1 MIPAERRLTNHM
13 SQKSKMLLPS
23 YTVSFTTEL
32 ACVLGSD
39 RHAQIL
45 QQVHWWMELA
55 KNDEAGSI
63 GKFEDGRWWVY
74 QEMRK
79 WRLRF
84 AYLGKTTIKSIR
96 KDLEGMGVL
105 LRQDEADPK
114 APGGVRV
121 WYSIDYDRLEQLREA
136 YVAPDDEDDEGDGK
150 TPSPSAEGR
159 SESDPPPPEGRS
171 ESDPLLVGN
180 RPTFT
185 NIHKNTDPSIHN
197 GSAAPA
203 ADAAL
208 AAAPNDAAPLEQKQ
222 TPSGQQSYIQ
232 SVQGKGPRDRTKE
245 KAGHAAD
252 DEGGKGR
259 VNPAELTELGKLI
272 VHLSGKGSRNKV
284 PTKSLTERQARMLD
298 TEVEFFHGDDKI
310 TITPNELYDRE
321 PKLVRHWL
329 EKIVHPKLYARF
341 AQKQG
346 YTLGREMLIKT
357 LTLEGD
363 QGYEIRDYYR
373 WRESQKHLERLN
385 AESYVPQPDE
395 EAVPQFVDDG
405 PAPAFGPIT
414 QEEIDAMFADDED
427 ETERSADTDEQE

>member
-1 MIPAERRLTNHM
+1 MHERKDALLVGEMIYFTN
-13 SQKSKMLLPS
+13 S
-23 YTVSFTTEL
+23 L
-32 ACVLGSD
+32 ACVLGD
-39 RHAQIL
+39 ANQAAML
-45 QQVHWWMELA
+45 QQVFWWMYQAA
-55 KNDEAGSI
+55 KDKTGRI
-63 GKFEDGRWWVY
+63 GKFEDGRWWTY
-74 QEMRK
+74 QEMSDWRERFSWMSYKTLQRTRK
-79 WRLRF
+79 
-84 AYLGKTTIKSIR
+84 K
-96 KDLEGMGVL
+96 LEDKGVL
-105 LRQDEADPK
+105 LRKDEANPQ

-121 WYSIDYDRLEQLREA
+121 WLSVDENRLEQLQDEYLA
-136 YVAPDDEDDEGDGK
+136 ALENEDDEG
-150 TPSPSAEGR
+150 SPNVGEAPPKGSPNVGEDLSQPGR
-159 SESDPPPPEGRS
+159 
-171 ESDPLLVGN
+171 
-180 RPTFT
+180 TFT
-185 NIHKNTDPSIHN
+185 NIHKQTDSNIHN

-245 KAGHAAD
+245 KAGRAAD

-427 ETERSADTDEQE
+427 ETERSADNDEQE

>member
-1 MIPAERRLTNHM
+1 M
-13 SQKSKMLLPS
+13 SQKSTMLLPS

-39 RHAQIL
+39 RQAQIL
-45 QQVHWWMELA
+45 QQVHWWMDLA
-55 KNDEAGSI
+55 ANDDAGSI

-74 QEMRK
+74 QQMRN

-84 AYLGKTTIKSIR
+84 AYLDVRTIKRLR
-96 KDLEGMGVL
+96 KSLEDKGVL
-105 LRQDEADPK
+105 LRKDEADPD

-121 WYSIDYDRLEQLREA
+121 WYSIDYDRLDQLREA
-136 YVAPDDEDDEGDGK
+136 YAAPDDEDDEGDGK
-150 TPSPSAEGR
+150 TPSPPAEGDGI
-159 SESDPPPPEGRS
+159 SPSDRGQ
-171 ESDPLLVGN
+171 N
-180 RPTFT
+180 AITFT

-245 KAGHAAD
+245 KAGRAAD

-298 TEVEFFHGDDKI
+298 TEVEFFHGDEKI

-341 AQKQG
+341 AQKRG

-427 ETERSADTDEQE
+427 ETERSADNDEQE

>member
-1 MIPAERRLTNHM
+1 M
-13 SQKSKMLLPS
+13 SQESKMLLPS

-55 KNDEAGSI
+55 ENDEAGSI

-84 AYLGKTTIKSIR
+84 AYLDVRTIKRLR
-96 KDLEGMGVL
+96 KSLEDKGVL
-105 LRQDEADPK
+105 LRKDEADPK

-136 YVAPDDEDDEGDGK
+136 YVAPDDDEDDEDDEGGDILS
-150 TPSPSAEGR
+150 SPPAGGGDILSSEG
-159 SESDPPPPEGRS
+159 GQN
-171 ESDPLLVGN
+171 V
-180 RPTFT
+180 PTFT

-203 ADAAL
+203 ADAAP

-232 SVQGKGPRDRTKE
+232 SVQGRGPRDRTKE
-245 KAGHAAD
+245 KAGRAAD

-341 AQKQG
+341 AQKRG

-427 ETERSADTDEQE
+427 ETERSADNDEQE